1 MASWIL
7 FSLFVESN
15 SLILSSLQKKHIEE
29 QRIFDYKTRQILHDE
44 ILPEI
49 HSSILMFSQLK
60 NDKIF
65 SEQIQLLTNL
75 HKRISSFLRE
85 LPDASLEIQRLGLI
99 EALIRLT
106 GSEFETSWFDWDF
119 DSELKYRFPITKPE
133 ALEILFYA
141 CRES

>member
-1 MASWIL
+1 MAKAAASWIL

-15 SLILSSLQKKHIEE
+15 SLILSSLQKKRIEE
-29 QRIFDYKTRQILHDE
+29 QGIFDYKTRQILHDE

-99 EALIRLT
+99 GILILN
-106 GSEFETSWFDWDF
+106 
-119 DSELKYRFPITKPE
+119 
-133 ALEILFYA
+133 
-141 CRES
+141 

>member
-1 MASWIL
+1 
-7 FSLFVESN
+7 
-15 SLILSSLQKKHIEE
+15 
-29 QRIFDYKTRQILHDE
+29 
-44 ILPEI
+44 
-49 HSSILMFSQLK
+49 MFSQLK

-133 ALEILFYA
+133 ALEILFTRVA
-141 CRES
+141 NRFETR